1 MAILFRVLLISL
13 VVYLVV
19 KLVRD
24 SLSPPGKQDNTVK
37 PDDRSRKVSKDVG
50 EYVDFEETDKDK
62 GRTTK
67 DEGRRGESSD
77 KEQRAGSRESSRV
90 SDKKSGTRD
99 FR

>member
-24 SLSPPGKQDNTVK
+24 SMTPPKEEDKTVRSK
-37 PDDRSRKVSKDVG
+37 DKSRKVSKDVG
-50 EYVDFEETDKDK
+50 EYVEFEELEGKEK
-62 GRTTK
+62 KAKSEGRTS
-67 DEGRRGESSD
+67 ESSG
-77 KEQRAGSRESSRV
+77 KEQRTGSKESSRV
-90 SDKKSGTRD
+90 SDKNMGTRD